1 MGFRALPLGWELKT
15 LDDIA
20 QSDYGL
26 VDGPFGSNLPASCYV
41 PSGIPVIRG
50 SNLSLGEVSF
60 KGDDFVYVSEET
72 AKRLARSLCGPEDIV
87 LTKKGTLGQTG
98 FVPENH
104 RYKQF
109 LISSNQMKLSVNRD
123 VADPRFV
130 YYYVSSPMSREKI
143 IRDSEVTGVPKTNL
157 AYLKT
162 FPILLPSLNEQ
173 KEIAHILGTLDDKI
187 ELNQQ
192 MNRTLEGIA
201 RALFKSWFIDFD
213 PVRAKLDGRQPYRMD
228 AETAALFPD
237 SFDDSPLGKI
247 PKGWRVGRL
256 DDLIILQ
263 RGFDLPKTNRTSGKY
278 PVLAASGPSG
288 THNEYK
294 VKGPGVTTG
303 RSGVLGNIFF
313 VHEDFWPLNTSLWVK
328 EFRESRPIHTY
339 YVLQD
344 LNLEVFNAGSAVP
357 TLNRN
362 HVHGLKVVIP
372 PLPVIE
378 VFESLVMLI
387 FQKKKAN
394 DEESIDI
401 SAVRDVLLPKL
412 LSGEIRVKD
421 AEQALEAVA

>member
-162 FPILLPSLNEQ
+162 FPILLPSLDEQ

-294 VKGPGVTTG
+294 VKGPGITTG

>member
-294 VKGPGVTTG
+294 VKGPGITTG

-313 VHEDFWPLNTSLWVK
+313 VHRL
-328 EFRESRPIHTY
+328 FRI
-339 YVLQD
+339 
-344 LNLEVFNAGSAVP
+344 
-357 TLNRN
+357 
-362 HVHGLKVVIP
+362 
-372 PLPVIE
+372 
-378 VFESLVMLI
+378 
-387 FQKKKAN
+387 
-394 DEESIDI
+394 
-401 SAVRDVLLPKL
+401 
-412 LSGEIRVKD
+412 
-421 AEQALEAVA
+421 